1 MLNWQRQALV
11 VSLSCSLVIAGAQ
24 AEMMSAAAQTVAA
37 APPAAIAQ
45 PAPRLDAADLDQLVA
60 PIALYPDMLVAEVL
74 AASAHPV
81 EIVEAER
88 WMLQD
93 GAYLHG
99 QALAEAVDQQ
109 PWDPS
114 VKALTQFP
122 AVLASMNTNLAW
134 TSALGDAY
142 VTQQPDVLDAVQAMR
157 RRAEAAGNLK
167 SSSEQIVTTTEQTI
181 VIAPAKPQIVYVPQY
196 DPRLVYGAPVAI
208 YPGWTPFPGMYFNEP
223 GILFGAG
230 LGIGLFAGW
239 LGWHHWGADWHD
251 HRLCTTIPPGSR
263 AAESSGFTV
272 ATYRDRP
279 CCAAPRGRTACI
291 PARSAASIMAA
302 LRAPT
307 PCMDSRASTAG
318 SVAAF
323 TAAAF
328 TAAVFTAAEVTGNAM
343 PPRHATLSPSRSGH
357 LRGRSTTW
365 P

>member
-1 MLNWQRQALV
+1 MLNWQRQSLV
-11 VSLSCSLVIAGAQ
+11 VSLSCSLAIAGAQ
-24 AEMMSAAAQTVAA
+24 AGVMSAAAQTVAA

-45 PAPRLDAADLDQLVA
+45 HAPRQRFDAADLDQLVA

-230 LGIGLFAGW
+230 LGIGLFAGV
-239 LGWHHWGADWHD
+239 GWGLHHWGADWHD
-251 HRLCTTIPPGSR
+251 HRLMHDHATWVAHSR
-263 AAESSGFTV
+263 EFGFHRGDVPRPAVLRGAEGPHGLHTGAFSGV
-272 ATYRDRP
+272 DH
-279 CCAAPRGRTACI
+279 GGV
-291 PARSAASIMAA
+291 ARSYS
-302 LRAPT
+302 LYGQSSFHGGFR
-307 PCMDSRASTAG
+307 G
-318 SVAAF
+318 GF
-323 TAAAF
+323 HGGGF
-328 TAAVFTAAEVTGNAM
+328 HGGG
-343 PPRHATLSPSRSGH
+343 GH
-357 LRGRSTTW
+357 R
-365 P
+365 